1 MRRALTM
8 KLVRLLRADLDRI
21 KEALEEKEER
31 DTREMMTD
39 VYMTRKLIDRVD
51 KAFNIWLEEEE

>member
-1 MRRALTM
+1 M